1 MGTIEIPGP
10 TALFVRWDCR
20 RCGHKGG
27 FAQTT
32 IPVTKEWNE
41 DMMRELF
48 AALTVRLAEIHLRG
62 QGCVA
67 APADFI
73 ISRGA
78 PEDRQI
84 SGLL

>member
-32 IPVTKEWNE
+32 IPVTPDWNE
-41 DMMRELF
+41 DMMRHLF
-48 AALTVRLAEIHLRG
+48 DALRDRLVQIHLKG

-67 APADFI
+67 AHDDFI
-73 ISRGA
+73 ISRGV

-84 SGLL
+84 SGLI